1 MIAHPLPSVQGWR
14 WSLALAASLTGAPW
28 GLAPPALA
36 DEPPRKPAAVQ
47 DRLRA
52 ARAARRA
59 GNWAEAER
67 RLKECERLN
76 GPVGAV
82 ALERKLLAAQRGDV
96 AGVEKDLMDAVKKG
110 HTDAVLILEALA
122 QGYHEA
128 CRLGDEERTLREWLE
143 RKPGNAQVLYRL
155 GWVIEQRAR
164 ASARGW
170 DRGPQER
177 ARELYRRAV
186 EADPKHDTARLRLAE
201 GFLEQ
206 SRADEALEHFRRL
219 RQRRPKDPAPLL
231 GLARCEIL
239 LGRTEEGTKL
249 LDRLLAE
256 HPRDAR
262 ALRERGKVAL
272 QEDQAEQAEK
282 WLRQAAALAPGDYQT
297 AYVLYRCLQLADKRE
312 EAVAALT
319 RFKNVEEDQKRL
331 NKCLEAAE
339 RAPQGPAPRSEAGR
353 ILLRLGEEDEG
364 LRWLRSALRLDPKH
378 GPAHR
383 ALADY
388 YQRKGDKE
396 RAEQH
401 RELAR

>member
-14 WSLALAASLTGAPW
+14 WSLVLAAALTGAPW
-28 GLAPPALA
+28 GLTAPALA
-36 DEPPRKPAAVQ
+36 DEPPRKPDAVQ

-96 AGVEKDLMDAVKKG
+96 ADVEKGLIAAVQQN
-110 HTDAVLILEALA
+110 HPDSVLILEALA

-128 CRLGDEERTLREWLE
+128 CRLGDEDRTLREWLE
-143 RKPGNAQVLYRL
+143 RKPGDTQVLYRL
-155 GWVIEQRAR
+155 GRVIEQRAR

-170 DRGPQER
+170 DRGPHQR
-177 ARELYRRAV
+177 AREFYRRAV
-186 EADPKHDTARLRLAE
+186 EADPKHDAARLRLAE

-249 LDRLLAE
+249 LDQLLAD
-256 HPRDAR
+256 HPRHAL

-272 QEDQAEQAEK
+272 QEGQAEQAEK
-282 WLRQAAALAPGDYQT
+282 WLRQAATLAPGDNQT
-297 AYVLYRCLQLADKRE
+297 AYILFNCLRLADKRE
-312 EAVAALT
+312 EAAAALA
-319 RFKNVEEDQKRL
+319 RFKSVEEDQERL

-339 RAPQGPAPRSEAGR
+339 RAPQDPAPRSEAGA
-353 ILLRLGEEDEG
+353 ILLKLGEEEEG
-364 LRWLRSALRLDPKH
+364 LRWLRSALRADPKYRA
-378 GPAHR
+378 AHR

-396 RAEQH
+396 RAEKH
-401 RELAR
+401 RKLAE